1 MGKRRSYETVGFCD
15 GEEEVEERERR
26 LRIKKGPD
34 SKAAGSGRMEIRR
47 GRRRLKIV
55 KIFLVGGKIFL

>member
-1 MGKRRSYETVGFCD
+1 MGFCD